1 MLNPLFIQI
10 LAGTT
15 LKHVLGKCLPVVL
28 AERSA
33 VDYCDMSSNK
43 LSVCKSEA
51 GRFVNVDPSDHHGI
65 RRAER
70 MGLVP
75 SEKADVVV
83 SSRLLHAATL
93 FDEQHKGRFFTIL
106 RHPIERAVSM
116 FYYLQEATW
125 ERTYRPEYKDMT
137 LLDYAALPDTSSN
150 WMVRWLTGKN
160 SDPYLGREDLEFAKL
175 LIQKKF
181 LVLLTHDMKSSVKR
195 LMYYMDWE
203 LEDRVL
209 KETKE
214 CITENTRKA
223 HNKGQHG
230 MPEKDSPEYKAL
242 AEMNE
247 YDIELYE
254 FVEKLYAE
262 QAYIVNGNPKPTIDK
277 LFIADDGK
285 EALEEKLL

>member
-1 MLNPLFIQI
+1 
-10 LAGTT
+10 
-15 LKHVLGKCLPVVL
+15 
-28 AERSA
+28 
-33 VDYCDMSSNK
+33 MSSNK

-125 ERTYRPEYKDMT
+125 ERTYRPEYKGMT

-175 LIQKKF
+175 LILKKF

-209 KETKE
+209 KETKD

-242 AEMNE
+242 AAMNE